1 MESPCREYA
10 NDARIHSRC
19 PSDSPL
25 YWKKQNFGHRRCR
38 QLVWSDGH
46 SLLLLPS
53 PSLRS
58 CRDRDWGSQLVQSV
72 ATTEKKERNASCH
85 AWATRSMT
93 SADGRSLTH
102 DSHSETTTTKKTDLT
117 SSTEPPNPTF
127 SFFPFKNIKYKR
139 RTRGRRKFTYSNDC
153 VCDQNER
160 LSVWWCG
167 AIWKRGIKPKKQ
179 QLVHPHF
186 SMTD

>member
-1 MESPCREYA
+1 MLMTHAYTHA
-10 NDARIHSRC
+10 AHLTLHS
-19 PSDSPL
+19 
-25 YWKKQNFGHRRCR
+25 
-38 QLVWSDGH
+38 
-46 SLLLLPS
+46 
-53 PSLRS
+53 
-58 CRDRDWGSQLVQSV
+58 
-72 ATTEKKERNASCH
+72 TERNKTLVIAAAASLSDQTVIH
-85 AWATRSMT
+85 YFFFLALPYAVVVTVTGALNSFNQLRQQKRKKKTHRVTHEQLAQWPQPMEGVSHTTATR
-93 SADGRSLTH
+93 
-102 DSHSETTTTKKTDLT
+102 KQQQQQQQKTDLT

-127 SFFPFKNIKYKR
+127 SFFLFKNIKYKR